1 MKFKVLGL
9 LGFGAI
15 LALTGCGQSNSGS
28 SSQAQSSEA
37 GKTDDSLKGT
47 TLNLY
52 TWDGM
57 FPQEVLEG
65 FTKKTGVKINYT
77 NFDLDETMLAK
88 LEETKGGD
96 YDIVVADDYIVQLA
110 IKDFHL

>member
-1 MKFKVLGL
+1 MGL
-9 LGFGAI
+9 GAI
-15 LALTGCGQSNSGS
+15 LALTGCGQSGNGAGA

-37 GKTDDSLKGT
+37 GKADESLKGT

-57 FPQEVLEG
+57 FPQEVLDG

-96 YDIVVADDYIVQLA
+96 YDIVVADD
-110 IKDFHL
+110 